1 MASFRSWSVVLV
13 ALAGAG
19 SIGCVS
25 KAKLEQCQQELAT
38 CTEQRQVL
46 EESVDMWRQR
56 FDREA
61 LRWDSVEA
69 SITDTLPRQ
78 LSELHAERERIVELV
93 PEQVKHEVEGYL
105 DEYFATVMGGLTA
118 LKEDNDEI
126 RQELAATRRQ
136 LESAGQQLDSVS
148 ADTQS
153 IRTLG
158 SSIDQQ
164 LREERQRREAIARG
178 IADIA
183 DLITT
188 FDQEKINCRDCPD
201 RLRLNRNKR
210 EAITAFHQQ
219 LLTALA
225 DLQVDTR

>member
-1 MASFRSWSVVLV
+1 M
-13 ALAGAG
+13 
-19 SIGCVS
+19 S

-38 CTEQRQVL
+38 CEEQREVL
-46 EESVDMWRQR
+46 RESVAMWRQR
-56 FDREA
+56 FDRES

-69 SITDTLPRQ
+69 SITDALPRQ
-78 LSELHAERERIVELV
+78 LSAIHAERERVLELV

-118 LKEDNDEI
+118 LKEDNDQI
-126 RQELAATRRQ
+126 RRELAATREQ
-136 LESAGQQLDSVS
+136 LQAAGQQLENVS

-158 SSIDQQ
+158 SSIEQQ
-164 LREERQRREAIARG
+164 LREERERRAAIARG

-183 DLITT
+183 ELVTT
-188 FDQEKINCRDCPD
+188 FDQERVNCRDCPQ
-201 RLRLNRNKR
+201 RLGLNRKKR

-219 LLTALA
+219 LLAALA
-225 DLQVDTR
+225 ELQVEAR